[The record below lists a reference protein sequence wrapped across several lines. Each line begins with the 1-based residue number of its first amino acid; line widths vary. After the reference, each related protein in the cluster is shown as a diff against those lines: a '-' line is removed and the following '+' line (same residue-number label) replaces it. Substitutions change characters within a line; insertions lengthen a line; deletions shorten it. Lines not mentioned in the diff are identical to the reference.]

1 MNWWELTWPEFERV
15 DKTVALLPT
24 GIVEAHGPHLPL
36 GTDALMATYIAE
48 ETARRTNVLLL
59 PTVWYGNTYVLD
71 KFPGTI
77 SISNETLYRLY
88 LDIFREVARNG
99 VRYLVVVN
107 GHGGN
112 VDALSM
118 AAKDAARETKLTV
131 ILVNWWIDLAK
142 ETRRRV
148 LETPEGHA
156 AEDETSEVWAAYPQ
170 LVKAVPRD
178 GSADEWIEVRFRVYG
193 KDAYAMEY
201 TKAVQGYP
209 SKASQEKGRA
219 ILEAAVNELTQLI
232 EDLKKGKLP
241 VIK

>member
-99 VRYLVVVN
+99 VKYLVVVN

-131 ILVNWWIDLAK
+131 ILVNWWIDLAQ

-156 AEDETSEVWAAYPQ
+156 AEMRP
-170 LVKAVPRD
+170 
-178 GSADEWIEVRFRVYG
+178 VRFGQLTLNWLRLS
-193 KDAYAMEY
+193 
-201 TKAVQGYP
+201 QGMVP
-209 SKASQEKGRA
+209 LMSGLRLGLGFTVKMHTPWSTRKRSKGTHLSKSREG
-219 ILEAAVNELTQLI
+219 
-232 EDLKKGKLP
+232 
-241 VIK
+241 

>member
-131 ILVNWWIDLAK
+131 I
-142 ETRRRV
+142 
-148 LETPEGHA
+148 
-156 AEDETSEVWAAYPQ
+156 
-170 LVKAVPRD
+170 
-178 GSADEWIEVRFRVYG
+178 
-193 KDAYAMEY
+193 
-201 TKAVQGYP
+201 
-209 SKASQEKGRA
+209 
-219 ILEAAVNELTQLI
+219 
-232 EDLKKGKLP
+232 
-241 VIK
+241 